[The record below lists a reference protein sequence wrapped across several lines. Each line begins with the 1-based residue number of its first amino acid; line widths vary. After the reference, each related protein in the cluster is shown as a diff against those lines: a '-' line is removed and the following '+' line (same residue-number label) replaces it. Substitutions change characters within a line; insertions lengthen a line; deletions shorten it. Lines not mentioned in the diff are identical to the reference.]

1 MGDPNMGD
9 AAAATMGDNMQR
21 GNLTAAKESRKRAEL
36 DAQLLANR
44 IALLKQEQMKAQKR
58 IDETKNRASEIMA
71 LRVQNEKKVLAKEE
85 YYRSKWESIRA
96 MQAQNAYMRDKQKAN
111 KEAVKQALETSKKS
125 QVASLKY
132 NSKMHLQQKKER
144 EVMEKENNM
153 LRTAL
158 IKKQKEEGSRR
169 RVMANS
175 TKLEQCR
182 YDYEARMAT
191 EEMMRARTEA
201 LVAQM
206 EKEEMELIGK
216 LQLTQTQQRQAYE
229 ELEAALGATSQPP
242 QGPGGRK

>member
-1 MGDPNMGD
+1 MAMEAPNP
-9 AAAATMGDNMQR
+9 AAAANLGDAMQR

-44 IALLKQEQMKAQKR
+44 IALLKQEQSKAQKR
-58 IDETKNRASEIMA
+58 IDETKNRAGEIMA

-111 KEAVKQALETSKKS
+111 KDAVKQALDTNKKALVQTLKASS
-125 QVASLKY
+125 QG
-132 NSKMHLQQKKER
+132 HLLQKKQR
-144 EVMEKENNM
+144 EADEKENNM
-153 LRTAL
+153 ARTAL
-158 IKKQKEEGSRR
+158 IKKQREEGVRR
-169 RVMANS
+169 RALSQNS
-175 TKLEQCR
+175 RLEQCR

-242 QGPGGRK
+242 IAPNGK